1 MWYLEI
7 AQGFFQ
13 RSKRRDLT
21 IFTFISTFNVVTFSI
36 LLSRLNDSSSY
47 DAHLL
52 QKLSPTLQEGLSRSI
67 LSSPLISD
75 ISSQTIVSFPPL

>member
-1 MWYLEI
+1 M
-7 AQGFFQ
+7 
-13 RSKRRDLT
+13 
-21 IFTFISTFNVVTFSI
+21 
-36 LLSRLNDSSSY
+36 LSRLNDSSSY

-75 ISSQTIVSFPPL
+75 ISSQIIVSFPPL